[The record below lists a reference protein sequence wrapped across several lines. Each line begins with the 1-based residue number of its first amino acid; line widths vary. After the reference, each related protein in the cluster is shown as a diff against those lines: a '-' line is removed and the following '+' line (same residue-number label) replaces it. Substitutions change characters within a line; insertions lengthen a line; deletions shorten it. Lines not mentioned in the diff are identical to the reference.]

1 MSKLFRN
8 YDKEAIKVL
17 MKEIGAYRYERA
29 LENMKMS
36 DQKPISM
43 SGFYLESNEHC
54 IFLCHRY
61 PSGYV
66 LKLMKVDGF
75 MQIPKEGWK
84 LIKEKRYL

>member
-8 YDKEAIKVL
+8 NDRKAIRVL

-29 LENMKMS
+29 LENMKITE
-36 DQKPISM
+36 QKPMSM

-61 PSGYV
+61 PSGYI
-66 LKLMKVDGF
+66 LKLMKVDEF
-75 MQIPKEGWK
+75 EQIPKEGWK
-84 LIKEKRYL
+84 LVKEKRYL